1 MAGQAAN
8 LHSIEALRAFK
19 AALQAFESSVQDALV
34 SLELEARRPV
44 EWIENDR
51 SRYWPREERKASDGV
66 IEARLALER
75 CELTTSA
82 DTPRYCYD
90 ERKLLEKAKRRWR
103 LTEEKVQAVKR
114 WRQQIRKDV
123 QEFQVQISK
132 LKRFME
138 TDFLGGIVSLERMSE
153 ALDRYVRRP
162 ASSPTDTSPDVK
174 SP

>member
-19 AALQAFESSVQDALV
+19 EALQAFESSVQDALV

-51 SRYWPREERKASDGV
+51 SRYWPREERKAADGV
-66 IEARLALER
+66 IEARLGLER
-75 CELTTSA
+75 CEQTTSA

-138 TDFLGGIVSLERMSE
+138 TDFLGTIVSLERMSE
-153 ALDRYVRRP
+153 ALDRYVQRP
-162 ASSPTDTSPDVK
+162 AAPTETSPDVK